1 MDNKSNIIL
10 QHKYIKKMEEKEAKK
25 MKKQKCVQSL
35 CNIITINEDNNNI
48 KNKIKKG
55 MQIKIMLKYLS
66 EMKYKTRA
74 NGENKFEA
82 KNHKGRGEEKVTEE
96 NVKTLLKGGCFI
108 SWLEQV

>member
-1 MDNKSNIIL
+1 
-10 QHKYIKKMEEKEAKK
+10 
-25 MKKQKCVQSL
+25 
-35 CNIITINEDNNNI
+35 
-48 KNKIKKG
+48 
-55 MQIKIMLKYLS
+55 MLKYLS

-108 SWLEQV
+108 SWLE

>member
-1 MDNKSNIIL
+1 MDNKSNIVL

-55 MQIKIMLKYLS
+55 M
-66 EMKYKTRA
+66 
-74 NGENKFEA
+74 
-82 KNHKGRGEEKVTEE
+82 
-96 NVKTLLKGGCFI
+96 
-108 SWLEQV
+108 